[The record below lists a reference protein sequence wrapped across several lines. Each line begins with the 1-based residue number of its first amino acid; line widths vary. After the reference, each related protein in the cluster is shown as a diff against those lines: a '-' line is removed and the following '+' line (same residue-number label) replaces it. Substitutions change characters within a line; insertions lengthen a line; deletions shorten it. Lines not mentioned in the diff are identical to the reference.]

1 MGRTEGNS
9 GGGGGSE
16 ACRRGCFKKEGVASR
31 GMMFVRLSDR
41 EATGDFSKPCFWR
54 VRGAT

>member
-16 ACRRGCFKKEGVASR
+16 ACRRGCFKEGVASR

-41 EATGDFSKPCFWR
+41 EAIGTLASHVFG
-54 VRGAT
+54 G